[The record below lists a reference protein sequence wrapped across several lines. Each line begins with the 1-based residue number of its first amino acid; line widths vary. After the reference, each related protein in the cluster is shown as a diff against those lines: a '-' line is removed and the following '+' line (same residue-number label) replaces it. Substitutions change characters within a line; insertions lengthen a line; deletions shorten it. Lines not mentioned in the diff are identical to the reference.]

1 VRPVGD
7 IIRKA
12 VRRVCR
18 RRWAMFRSLL
28 VHVGVMSL
36 VVLGL
41 LARVAE
47 SSDDQLSHAAP
58 SSAVRAAL
66 ERRLRAP

>member
-1 VRPVGD
+1 
-7 IIRKA
+7 
-12 VRRVCR
+12 
-18 RRWAMFRSLL
+18 MFRALL

-47 SSDDQLSHAAP
+47 SSDDQLAHAAACGALP
-58 SSAVRAAL
+58 HRA
-66 ERRLRAP
+66 R